1 MKRINPK
8 KLLPSAVP
16 AGGSVGTVS
25 PNILIPASNITAKT
39 YAKVA
44 PEENTP
50 QKSKLRAQ
58 TFQLK
63 TKIIEVSKLF
73 SIKNK
78 FTKDKNRKKRIE
90 EERKRREQREKE
102 SEKTTFNFGSGL
114 PKLVLPRTGF
124 LDSIKRFLLYS
135 LLGFAVNKFLP
146 LVPRLL
152 EFGKILIPAMQFLV
166 DFAGNFLVNM
176 VNFIDRGYRVYDG
189 IKEQLD
195 RIIPSDISQQFSKFS
210 GLLNTALNTAIL
222 LGIAGIGSGGL
233 GRGVGSGLLGGLRKT
248 GSRGGSRRYGRASR
262 FGISRVDGVGG
273 INYRKGRVKGETFST
288 GDKLSGRRIDRLKR
302 QEKLTFDGKSTTDMS
317 YQQRKGERDVMKRYV
332 DRFGRKKAIER
343 FGSESV
349 NNLGGKYSRST
360 ATNTVRRG
368 IAQTGVSPIR
378 ITPRQEVAK
387 GVSKFKFGKFRGA
400 GPGIFGALL
409 DFGISLA
416 TGEPVDRALV
426 SAIGAGLGGWIGGV
440 AGSIVPVLGTI
451 IGGTLGSMLGSIIT
465 LSLYDTIRGR
475 DRKIS
480 KPKTDDEKKKEKER
494 MKSFQELLTSG
505 SAALGGIQTFPY
517 NLPNPPT
524 TRQKYSISDLVQLAL
539 SVGFKKEN
547 AAIAAAIAM
556 AESGGNPTID
566 TVKSGLDPE
575 KKNEFSIGL
584 WQINMRG
591 RLGEE
596 RRKKFNIEN
605 NDLYNPNL
613 NAQIAYKISGGYN
626 FNAWTTYTGGK
637 YKTYLPAAEEALKK
651 SPTTQVVSK
660 PQSSLPSLPPTN
672 TIPGQQYGAKRTNGT
687 HAGVDFDISENETF
701 YSRIGGEV
709 TGVYS
714 DPGGYGNYVDIYNKQ
729 LGVTERIAE
738 GAVVLVS
745 VGDIVQPG
753 KAIVRGESETGVIHY
768 EIRNG
773 RAETYGF
780 GGTLD
785 PIKFLNSLPKK
796 KASISKPTTT
806 NIATGI
812 DEQASYD
819 KNDVLLTVLPIKQIV
834 QTPVP
839 TGGGG
844 GGTIVVNSNSSNIF
858 SPALI
863 G

>member
-1 MKRINPK
+1 MKRINPE

-39 YAKVA
+39 YAKVE

-50 QKSKLRAQ
+50 QKSKLRDQ

-78 FTKDKNRKKRIE
+78 FTKNKNRKKRIE

-210 GLLNTALNTAIL
+210 GLLNAALNTAIF
-222 LGIAGIGSGGL
+222 LGIAAIGSGGL

-248 GSRGGSRRYGRASR
+248 GSRGGSRRPGNLVSQGR
-262 FGISRVDGVGG
+262 GG
-273 INYRKGRVKGETFST
+273 QKPSIFRNPFKRSPVTEGRGGQRPTRLRNPFKRSPVTEGTPKGGQKLPTRLRNPFKRSPVSQGRGGQRPTRLRNPFKRSPVTGGTPKG
-288 GDKLSGRRIDRLKR
+288 GLK
-302 QEKLTFDGKSTTDMS
+302 FPS
-317 YQQRKGERDVMKRYV
+317 
-332 DRFGRKKAIER
+332 
-343 FGSESV
+343 
-349 NNLGGKYSRST
+349 
-360 ATNTVRRG
+360 
-368 IAQTGVSPIR
+368 R
-378 ITPRQEVAK
+378 ITPRQEISK
-387 GVSKFKFGKFRGA
+387 GISKFKFSKFRGA

-416 TGEPVDRALV
+416 LGEPVDRALV
-426 SAIGAGLGGWIGGV
+426 SAVGAGLGGWIGGI

-465 LSLYDTIRGR
+465 LSLYDTIFK
-475 DRKIS
+475 RKLRNDIIK
-480 KPKTDDEKKKEKER
+480 KPKEDPKKKLKKEKKLEKLER
-494 MKSFQELLTSG
+494 LEGGTTS
-505 SAALGGIQTFPY
+505 SANP
-517 NLPNPPT
+517 LPVFLPPSGAS
-524 TRQKYSISDLVQLAL
+524 YSISDLVQLAL

-556 AESGGNPTID
+556 AESGGDPTID

-575 KKNEFSIGL
+575 KKTEFSIGL
-584 WQINMRG
+584 WQINMLG
-591 RLGEE
+591 RIGEE

-626 FNAWTTYTGGK
+626 FNAWTTYAGGK

-651 SPTTQVVSK
+651 SPTAQVVTK
-660 PQSSLPSLPPTN
+660 PQSSLPLLPPTN
-672 TIPGQQYGAKRTNGT
+672 TIPGQQYGAKRPDGRK

-773 RAETYGF
+773 KAETYGF
-780 GGTLD
+780 AGTRD
-785 PIKFLNSLPKK
+785 PLKFLNSLPKK

-806 NIATGI
+806 NIAKGI
-812 DEQASYD
+812 DEKASYD

-839 TGGGG
+839 TGGRGG

>member
-1 MKRINPK
+1 MKRINPE

-25 PNILIPASNITAKT
+25 PNILIPVSNITAKT
-39 YAKVA
+39 YAKVE

-78 FTKDKNRKKRIE
+78 FTKNKNRKKRIE
-90 EERKRREQREKE
+90 EERERRAQREKE

-152 EFGKILIPAMQFLV
+152 ELGKILAPAMQFLA
-166 DFAGNFLVNM
+166 DFAGNFLVNI

-210 GLLNTALNTAIL
+210 GLLNAALNTAIF
-222 LGIAGIGSGGL
+222 LGIAAIGSGGL
-233 GRGVGSGLLGGLRKT
+233 GLGRGRGRGVGSGLLGGLRRT
-248 GSRGGSRRYGRASR
+248 AGRGGSRRPGRASR

-273 INYRKGRVKGETFST
+273 INYRKGRVKGETFAT
-288 GDKLSGRRIDRLKR
+288 GDKLSGRRIDRLER

-317 YQQRKGERDVMKRYV
+317 YQQRKGQRDVMKRYV

-368 IAQTGVSPIR
+368 IAQTRVSPIR

-387 GVSKFKFGKFRGA
+387 GISKFKFGGLRRV

-416 TGEPVDRALV
+416 LGEPVDRALV
-426 SAIGAGLGGWIGGV
+426 SAVGAGLGGWLGGI
-440 AGSIVPVLGTI
+440 AGSIVPGLGTF
-451 IGGTLGSMLGSIIT
+451 IGGALGSMLGGVIT

-480 KPKTDDEKKKEKER
+480 KPKTDDDKEKEKER
-494 MKSFQELLTSG
+494 IKSFQELLMSG
-505 SAALGGIQTFPY
+505 SAKLGGIQTFP
-517 NLPNPPT
+517 
-524 TRQKYSISDLVQLAL
+524 D
-539 SVGFKKEN
+539 
-547 AAIAAAIAM
+547 
-556 AESGGNPTID
+556 D
-566 TVKSGLDPE
+566 
-575 KKNEFSIGL
+575 
-584 WQINMRG
+584 
-591 RLGEE
+591 
-596 RRKKFNIEN
+596 
-605 NDLYNPNL
+605 
-613 NAQIAYKISGGYN
+613 
-626 FNAWTTYTGGK
+626 
-637 YKTYLPAAEEALKK
+637 LPAAEEALKK
-651 SPTTQVVSK
+651 SPTTQVVPK

-672 TIPGQQYGAKRTNGT
+672 TVAGQQYGSNRPDGRK
-687 HAGVDFDISENETF
+687 HAGVDFDISGNETF

-709 TGVYS
+709 IGVYS

-768 EIRNG
+768 EIRKG
-773 RAETYGF
+773 KSGSEGDF
-780 GGTLD
+780 SGTLN
-785 PIKFLNSLPKK
+785 PINYLNSLPKK
-796 KASISKPTTT
+796 QASISKPTTP

-812 DEQASYD
+812 DEQASYEGD
-819 KNDVLLTVLPIKQIV
+819 GYQIALLPIKQIV

-839 TGGGG
+839 MGGGGG
-844 GGTIVVNSNSSNIF
+844 GGTIVVNSNSNIF
-858 SPALI
+858 APALT
-863 G
+863 